1 MNILF
6 TSVGRRSYLVQY
18 FKETLG
24 DSGEVHVAN
33 SSSVS
38 PAFLVADKSVVTPL
52 IYDSEYI
59 SFLLEYCKSNHIDA
73 VISLF
78 DIDLPILAK
87 NKERFEEIGTTV
99 IVSDYET
106 IEICNDKWKTFC
118 YLKEK
123 GIDIPVTFISLDDAI
138 SSLHNGCVSYPV
150 MVKPRWGMGSIAV
163 FEAENEEELRIF
175 YAKTMRNIQN
185 TYLKYESAVDIEK
198 SILIQEKL
206 KGQEY
211 GLDVIDDLN
220 CNYVTTI
227 AKMKYAMR
235 SGETDCA
242 VTVDKPELKRLGEK
256 LSCVMH
262 HRANLDVDVF
272 VVEDKCYV
280 LEMNARFGGGYPFS
294 HMAGVNLPLAIV
306 KWLNNE
312 SVEKS
317 VLTERVNI
325 MGQKDIQMVR
335 LQIEPQMNIGKI
347 LDADEAERQFLYFE
361 KFLSPTLLER
371 GIDIK
376 SYAQKICS
384 HGAILSCKNGIENPM
399 GLLGMYVNDKD
410 AYTAYL
416 SFLSVDPNFRGLHV
430 GKEMM
435 KKAEKLA
442 LENGMRNFKLEV
454 RKSNI
459 NGIAFYKYMGY
470 EVIEEATKDSY
481 YMWKELKEN

>member
-18 FKETLG
+18 FKEVLG
-24 DSGEVHVAN
+24 NSGEVHVAN
-33 SSSVS
+33 SSPIS

-52 IYDSEYI
+52 IYDADYI
-59 SFLLEYCKSNHIDA
+59 SFLLEYCKNNYIDA

-87 NKERFEEIGTTV
+87 NRDRFEELGTTV
-99 IVSDYET
+99 VVSNYET

-118 YLKEK
+118 YLKEN
-123 GIDIPVTFISLDDAI
+123 GLEVPETFISLEEAVRNLQSECI
-138 SSLHNGCVSYPV
+138 SYPV

-175 YAKTMRNIQN
+175 YEKTKRNIQN

-198 SILIQEKL
+198 SVLIQEKL

-211 GLDVIDDLN
+211 GLDVINDLN
-220 CNYVTTI
+220 GNYVTTI

-242 VTVDKPELKRLGEK
+242 VTVDKPGLKRLGEK
-256 LSCVMH
+256 LSSMMH

-272 VVEDKCYV
+272 VVEDKYYV

-294 HMAGVNLPLAIV
+294 HIAGVNLPLAIV
-306 KWLNNE
+306 KWLKDE
-312 SVEKS
+312 SVENEI
-317 VLTERVNI
+317 LTERINI
-325 MGQKDIQMVR
+325 MGQKDIQIVR
-335 LQIEPQMNIGKI
+335 LQMEHQMNIEGI
-347 LDADEAERQFLYFE
+347 TDVEEAEKQLLYFE

-376 SYAQKICS
+376 SYVQKMFS
-384 HGAILSCKNGIENPM
+384 QGVILSCKNEDGHIM
-399 GLLGMYVNDKD
+399 GLLGMYVNDKET
-410 AYTAYL
+410 YTAYL
-416 SFLSVDPNFRGLHV
+416 SFLSVDSNFRGFHV
-430 GKEMM
+430 GEVMM
-435 KKAEKLA
+435 QQAEKMA

-454 RKSNI
+454 RKTNI
-459 NGIAFYKYMGY
+459 NGIAFYKHMGY

-481 YMWKELKEN
+481 YMRKKLKEK

>member
-18 FKETLG
+18 FKEVLEN
-24 DSGEVHVAN
+24 SGEVHVAN
-33 SSSVS
+33 SSPVS

-59 SFLLEYCKSNHIDA
+59 SFLVEYCKRNHIDA

-78 DIDLPILAK
+78 DIDLPVLAK
-87 NKERFEEIGTTV
+87 NKELFEEIGTTV
-99 IVSDYET
+99 VVSDYET

-118 YLKEK
+118 YLKEN
-123 GIDIPVTFISLDDAI
+123 GFDVPETFISMDEAI
-138 SSLHNGCVSYPV
+138 GSLHSGSVSYPV

-211 GLDVIDDLN
+211 GLDVINDLD
-220 CNYVTTI
+220 CKYVTTI

-242 VTVDKPELKRLGEK
+242 VTVDRMDLKQLGEK
-256 LSCVMH
+256 LGNVMH

-272 VVEDKCYV
+272 VTEDKCYV

-306 KWLNNE
+306 KWLKSEN
-312 SVEKS
+312 VERKI
-317 VLTERVNI
+317 LTERINI
-325 MGQKDIQMVR
+325 MGQKDIQLVR
-335 LQIEPQMNIGKI
+335 LQLEPLMNISWVT
-347 LDADEAERQFLYFE
+347 DVEEAEKQIQYFE

-376 SYAQKICS
+376 SYSQKICS
-384 HGAILSCKNGIENPM
+384 HGVILSSINETGDTM
-399 GLLGMYVNDKD
+399 GLLGMYVNDKIN
-410 AYTAYL
+410 YTAYL
-416 SFLSVDPNFRGLHV
+416 SFLSVDSNFRSLHV
-430 GKEMM
+430 GEVMM
-435 KKAEKLA
+435 QQAEKLA
-442 LENGMRNFKLEV
+442 SENGMKNFKLEV

-481 YMWKELKEN
+481 YMRKELKEN